1 MSKSREILYVLAV
14 VGAVIVG
21 YGVEVAVLV
30 AA

>member
-1 MSKSREILYVLAV
+1 MSKGREFFYVLAV

>member
-1 MSKSREILYVLAV
+1 MSKAREFLYVLAV